1 MAGNTSA
8 STYDA
13 TTGGTFDISTSN
25 IRGFKD
31 TDQFKGS
38 NLGTFKF
45 PLDFDRSSIPANA
58 FNNTKISEVKVQ
70 DRNDTTNGGA
80 YAILNDTTTSIGANA
95 FSNNPSL
102 KTVELPIGITAT
114 PINAFQ
120 NIAQDATISYPH
132 GVITT
137 QTTTAENAFA
147 NDPYVQTL
155 DLSNSSSLTTLAAG
169 TFNNATQLN
178 KIVLPATAVQ

>member
-1 MAGNTSA
+1 MAGITSA
-8 STYDA
+8 STYDDA
-13 TTGGTFDISTSN
+13 TTAGTFDISTSN
-25 IRGFKD
+25 IRGFEG
-31 TDQFKGS
+31 TNQFQGS

-70 DRNDTTNGGA
+70 DRTATDGSQ
-80 YAILNDTTTSIGANA
+80 YAILSDTTTSIGNNA

-120 NIAQDATISYPH
+120 NIASNATISYPH
-132 GVITT
+132 GVVTT
-137 QTTTAENAFA
+137 QTATAENAFA

-169 TFNNATQLN
+169 TFNNATKLN